1 MLKFVSAVVF
11 STLLASAAF
20 AGEFGTVA
28 SLNYPKSEYPEATAA
43 SIAVNEAVRKSV
55 HVEEGVNACLFTDN
69 TGTVCTQKLNL
80 NAGGPAQ

>member
-1 MLKFVSAVVF
+1 MLKFVYAVAF

-20 AGEFGTVA
+20 ADTL
-28 SLNYPKSEYPEATAA
+28 SYPKSEYPDATPA

-55 HVEEGVNACLFTDN
+55 HVEEGVNACLFTDR
-69 TGTVCTQKLNL
+69 TGTVCVQKLNL